1 VKFTFRSVFSRGKE
15 KTMKKFFILLII
27 TFLFLV
33 TVSIIIA
40 QRQNNGQSSELSIGQ
55 VITGRP
61 GRPMVSWIPKDQ
73 QNTAKNEAGELSVRG
88 YAASSREILFLYSFK
103 ANQATSLQF
112 EAISQNEAT
121 DEQIT
126 INQPKLLGKKGDFEI
141 GIIKI
146 TPSDIPGQLISIKA
160 TSPGQT
166 TTVWQV
172 TPIQQVDSI
181 SNFGA
186 IAYHYLPPS
195 TSGINVQFG
204 SGGSETY
211 PNTLKISL
219 STSTLK
225 ETLPD
230 YYKLGVDFNLVT
242 IDANEFSKLNAP
254 ITSNPNS
261 GSNSGGYSAT
271 VAPTRIPDTESNP
284 AN

>member
-1 VKFTFRSVFSRGKE
+1 
-15 KTMKKFFILLII
+15 MKKMFILLII
-27 TFLFLV
+27 ICLFLLV
-33 TVSIIIA
+33 TVNIINA
-40 QRQNNGQSSELSIGQ
+40 QRSNNVQSSELSIGQ

-61 GRPMVSWIPKDQ
+61 GRPMVGWIPKDQ
-73 QNTAKNEAGELSVRG
+73 QNTAKNETGELSVRG

-103 ANQATSLQF
+103 TSQATSLQF
-112 EAISQNEAT
+112 EAISQNET
-121 DEQIT
+121 TYEQIT
-126 INQPKLLGKKGDFEI
+126 IDQPKLLGKKGDFEI
-141 GIIKI
+141 GILKI
-146 TPSDIPGQLISIKA
+146 APSDIPGQLISLKA
-160 TSPGQT
+160 TLPGQPA
-166 TTVWQV
+166 TVWQV

-186 IAYHYLPPS
+186 ITYHYLPAS

-219 STSTLK
+219 STPTLK
-225 ETLPD
+225 ETLTN
-230 YYKLGVDFNLVT
+230 YYKLGADFNLVT

-271 VAPTRIPDTESNP
+271 VAPTKAPDTEPNLNS
-284 AN
+284 